1 MNKIMIAI
9 NNFVNIINIGYKG
22 IINRNQDLIKDKIIF
37 YQDIDKSTTYF
48 YNKNKK
54 KKNNKHRK

>member
-1 MNKIMIAI
+1 MNKI
-9 NNFVNIINIGYKG
+9 
-22 IINRNQDLIKDKIIF
+22 QDLIKDKIIF

-48 YNKNKK
+48 YIKNIN

>member
-1 MNKIMIAI
+1 MNKLMIAI

-37 YQDIDKSTTYF
+37 YLYIDKSTTYF
-48 YNKNKK
+48 YIKNIN

>member
-1 MNKIMIAI
+1 MNKLMFAI

-48 YNKNKK
+48 YNKNINR
-54 KKNNKHRK
+54 KNNKHRK